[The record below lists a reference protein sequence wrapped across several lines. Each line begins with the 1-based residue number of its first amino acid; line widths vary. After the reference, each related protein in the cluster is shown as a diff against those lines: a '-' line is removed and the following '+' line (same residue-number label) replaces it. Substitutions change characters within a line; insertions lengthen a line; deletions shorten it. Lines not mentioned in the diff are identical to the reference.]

1 MIDVYTIEPL
11 TQKEVFMTNL
21 VIPERV
27 YTSLREFVTAVKR
40 PELIASYLH
49 YVEQLL
55 ELEPVLFVKEKRVYK
70 NAEDAI
76 RLLEEKGELWRETE
90 IKIGYE
96 QAAVNDET
104 TKVYICPF
112 SGKVFGNNTH
122 PNPQDAIYD
131 WVAHCPENKELVGG
145 VRSKRFFISEDPEV
159 IKSYAQK
166 CKTKAPMTKVVY
178 SSVVNGKLFHSKE
191 NVIDDL
197 RENYLKRVSLVE
209 VQGQTRF
216 NIEENFMEL
225 IEEYLQDD
233 KIAAFVEALAAKEE
247 FLPYVERWLGDVEQE

>member
-1 MIDVYTIEPL
+1 
-11 TQKEVFMTNL
+11 MTSL
-21 VIPERV
+21 VIPDRV
-27 YTSLREFVTAVKR
+27 YNSLLEFVTAVKR

-55 ELEPVLFVKEKRVYK
+55 ELQPVLFVKERKVYK
-70 NAEDAI
+70 NVDDAI

-96 QAAVNDET
+96 KAAVNDET

-131 WVAHCPENKELVGG
+131 WVAHCPQNNELVGG

-166 CKTKAPMTKVVY
+166 CKTKEPVTKVVY
-178 SSVVNGKLFHSKE
+178 SSVINGKLFHSKE
-191 NVIDDL
+191 IIVDDL

-209 VQGQTRF
+209 VQGQSRF
-216 NIEENFMEL
+216 NIEEGFMAL
-225 IEEYLQDD
+225 IEEYLQDE
-233 KIAAFVEALAAKEE
+233 KIAAFVEALAARKE
-247 FLPYVERWLGDVEQE
+247 FLPYVEQWLGDVEQE

>member
-1 MIDVYTIEPL
+1 
-11 TQKEVFMTNL
+11 MTNL
-21 VIPERV
+21 VIPDRV
-27 YTSLREFVTAVKR
+27 SSSLLEFVTATKR

-55 ELEPVLFVKEKRVYK
+55 NLQPVLFVKDKTVYK
-70 NAEDAI
+70 NVDDAI
-76 RLLEEKGELWRETE
+76 AILEEKGELWRETQ

-96 QAAVNDET
+96 KAAVNDET

-131 WVAHCPENKELVGG
+131 WVAHCPQNTELVGG

-166 CKTKAPMTKVVY
+166 CHTKDPVTKIVY
-178 SSVVNGKLFHSKE
+178 SSVINGKLFHSKE
-191 NVIDDL
+191 SVIDDM
-197 RENYLKRVSLVE
+197 RENYVKKVTLVE

-216 NIEENFMEL
+216 NIEESFMNL
-225 IEEYLQDD
+225 IEEYLQDE
-233 KIAAFVEALAAKEE
+233 KIAAFVEALAEKEE
-247 FLPYVERWLGDVEQE
+247 FLPYVERWIGDVEKE